1 MGNTLGQRLRE
12 CREEW
17 GETQDMVAKK
27 TGIKRSNLANYET
40 DFRKPRIEQLQIL
53 ADYYGVSTTYLLTGS
68 EVYNKPELT
77 PQGQLLFNT
86 LRGASEREIAQAVRI
101 IEALK
106 GTMPDAVIKSGVEN
120 HIVIR

>member
-1 MGNTLGQRLRE
+1 MGKTLGQRLRE

-17 GETQDMVAKK
+17 GETQEAVAKK
-27 TGIKRSNLANYET
+27 TGINRSNLANYET

-68 EVYNKPELT
+68 EVYSKPELS

-86 LRGASEREIAQAVRI
+86 LKGASEKEIAQTIRI
-101 IEALK
+101 LEALK
-106 GTMPDAVIKSGVEN
+106 GTMPDE
-120 HIVIR
+120 